1 MDLAVA
7 PALDHLRAHAP
18 DLVPVVALVPAH
30 VPVTDLEA
38 KAAVA
43 QDPVDAPRANHAL
56 QGNHVPSP
64 GLAPEETVRNLVT
77 SPTIARNLATSR
89 LNVKGPAIAG
99 IETCRNHALDPSLP
113 LSRSLA
119 HDPDP
124 SLVASQGTS
133 PALVHA
139 LGRHPVAEAEA
150 HDQMKAMS
158 KWRMEIVVAPKWKI
172 GTTRILF
179 RPGMKR
185 EESSNNKMKHK
196 FVNKCEETF
205 PYLYNFSSV
214 FIF

>member
-1 MDLAVA
+1 MGRTLVVDLAVA

-30 VPVTDLEA
+30 VPDLEA

-99 IETCRNHALDPSLP
+99 IETCRNHAL
-113 LSRSLA
+113 
-119 HDPDP
+119 DPDP

>member
-1 MDLAVA
+1 M
-7 PALDHLRAHAP
+7 
-18 DLVPVVALVPAH
+18 
-30 VPVTDLEA
+30 
-38 KAAVA
+38 
-43 QDPVDAPRANHAL
+43 
-56 QGNHVPSP
+56 G
-64 GLAPEETVRNLVT
+64 
-77 SPTIARNLATSR
+77 R

-99 IETCRNHALDPSLP
+99 IETCRNHALDPS
-113 LSRSLA
+113 
-119 HDPDP
+119 P

-214 FIF
+214 FIFLIFFFNFQFPPYNFFFFRYVTPFAHPNYLF